1 MYNSHDDV
9 PTSVADFVLT
19 ASGKSDIKKVPL
31 KDINGFV
38 EMMEGV
44 DNGTKKVDNKRTWK
58 SSFGY
63 P

>member
-19 ASGKSDIKKVPL
+19 ASGKSDIKEVPM

-38 EMMEGV
+38 EMMKGV
-44 DNGTKKVDNKRTWK
+44 DSGK
-58 SSFGY
+58 
-63 P
+63 

>member
-1 MYNSHDDV
+1 MYNKHDDV

-19 ASGKSDIKKVPL
+19 ASGKSNIKKVPL

-44 DNGTKKVDNKRTWK
+44 DSGIKKVNNKRTWRN
-58 SSFGY
+58 SYDY